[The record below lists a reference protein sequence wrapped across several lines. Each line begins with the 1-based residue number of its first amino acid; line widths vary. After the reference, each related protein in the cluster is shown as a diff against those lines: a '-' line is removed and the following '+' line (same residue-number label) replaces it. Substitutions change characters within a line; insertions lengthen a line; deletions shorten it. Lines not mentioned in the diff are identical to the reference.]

1 MSYGDF
7 SRYVKNERELK
18 IGNLSLILN
27 LVIFSFLALFI
38 VSGVDVFLNQD
49 PQNLDQILTNPTDII
64 GKLNNMF
71 IIILAL
77 IFIIIASASTNLI
90 ANFIPSQ
97 YTLINLMPSSLS
109 IKGASTIIVVFGF
122 IVGIFW
128 LTILSQIGIL
138 SFVDTI
144 GAFFG
149 PLFGIMIADFYFIKK
164 QNLNNKDIYSLE
176 KNGEYYYSGGFHLKG
191 SYSIILG
198 FIFSASTIW
207 NSSLMFLQSYSW
219 IIGAFVAGFVYYLL
233 AKNNLMDKISF
244 DFTNK
249 TAVVTGGA
257 QGFGLDITKRFLRSG
272 AKVIIWDIDVK
283 MLEKAIK
290 DINNPNLSMKKVD
303 VSNFKEVENSTNEIL
318 EETNIDI
325 LINNAGITGPT
336 ASLWE
341 YDVEIWKKVVDINL
355 MGTFNCCRS
364 IVPNMIKNNYGRI
377 VNVASVAG
385 KDGNANAS
393 AYSTGKAAAIG
404 LTKSLGKELAD
415 KNIAVNAITPA
426 GAKTR
431 ILDQMTKEHVQR
443 MLSKVPR
450 GRFLEVE
457 EFTSLVCW
465 LSSEENTFSTA
476 AVFDISGGRS
486 TY

>member
-1 MSYGDF
+1 MNKINYNF
-7 SRYVKNERELK
+7 KER
-18 IGNLSLILN
+18 
-27 LVIFSFLALFI
+27 
-38 VSGVDVFLNQD
+38 
-49 PQNLDQILTNPTDII
+49 
-64 GKLNNMF
+64 
-71 IIILAL
+71 
-77 IFIIIASASTNLI
+77 
-90 ANFIPSQ
+90 
-97 YTLINLMPSSLS
+97 
-109 IKGASTIIVVFGF
+109 
-122 IVGIFW
+122 
-128 LTILSQIGIL
+128 
-138 SFVDTI
+138 
-144 GAFFG
+144 
-149 PLFGIMIADFYFIKK
+149 
-164 QNLNNKDIYSLE
+164 
-176 KNGEYYYSGGFHLKG
+176 
-191 SYSIILG
+191 
-198 FIFSASTIW
+198 
-207 NSSLMFLQSYSW
+207 
-219 IIGAFVAGFVYYLL
+219 
-233 AKNNLMDKISF
+233 
-244 DFTNK
+244 

-257 QGFGLDITKRFLRSG
+257 QGFGFDIAKRFLESG
-272 AKVIIWDIDVK
+272 AKVIIWDIDPK
-283 MLEKAIK
+283 MIEKAVK
-290 DINNPNLSMKKVD
+290 DLNNPNLSSNIVD
-303 VSNFKEVENSTNEIL
+303 VSKIKEVENCVNNIL
-318 EETNIDI
+318 KNSNIDI

-341 YDVEIWKKVVDINL
+341 YDVEMWRKVVEINL
-355 MGTFNCCRS
+355 MGTFNCCRT

-393 AYSTGKAAAIG
+393 AYSVGKAGAIG

-415 KNIAVNAITPA
+415 KNIAVNAVTPA